1 MNNVLDTIIVAA
13 IAFGLLCAGVYV
25 GYEHIKEQ
33 GAKELRDEVQ
43 KVADKLNKEYREK
56 ERLAQAES
64 DRKYSEYENQI
75 KTTMAAHR
83 QLDASAGRL
92 RESIAGY
99 KNRLSQATF
108 DPLGVR
114 VTEERETGADLLGEC
129 AERYRSMA
137 KEAGRLADKA
147 NALID
152 QSNVRVVMDSAV
164 QSQNQRADS

>member
-1 MNNVLDTIIVAA
+1 MNNLLDKIIVAA
-13 IAFGLLCAGVYV
+13 IAFGLLCAGLYL
-25 GYEHIKEQ
+25 GYDQIKEQ

-64 DRKYSEYENQI
+64 DRRYSEYENQI

-92 RESIAGY
+92 RESIASY

-108 DPLGVR
+108 DPLGVS
-114 VTEERETGADLLGEC
+114 VAEERETGADLLGEC

-137 KEAGRLADKA
+137 KEAGRLADKT
-147 NALID
+147 NGLID
-152 QSNVRVVMDSAV
+152 QINVRVVMDAEV
-164 QSQNQRADS
+164 LSQN

>member
-1 MNNVLDTIIVAA
+1 MNSFLEKFIIAT
-13 IAFGLLCAGVYV
+13 IAFSLLCAGLYL

-64 DRKYSEYENQI
+64 DRRYSEYENQI
-75 KTTMAAHR
+75 KTTMAANR
-83 QLDASAGRL
+83 QLDASAVQL
-92 RESIAGY
+92 RDSIASY
-99 KNRLSQATF
+99 KRRLSQTTV
-108 DPLGVR
+108 DPLGIR
-114 VTEERETGADLLGEC
+114 VTEEREAGADLLGEC

-137 KEAGRLADKA
+137 KEAGRLADKT

-152 QSNVRVVMDSAV
+152 QSNVRVLINSEE
-164 QSQNQRADS
+164 QR